1 MTKKFWEVRG
11 WQQDDVDYLTE
22 NGINNS
28 VHSDIITV
36 DIITVDSYPRRFNVT
51 GKSTLRVVTNSD
63 REEVLIVLKFGQR
76 LVSIGAS
83 ITLSCYC
90 SSEKP

>member
-36 DIITVDSYPRRFNVT
+36 DSYTRRFNVT